1 MDMEQY
7 YGRYEPRMF
16 VAVFDDVERVPA
28 ALDAL
33 RQVGITD
40 DFIQVQTGV
49 PYASS
54 ILGRPRV
61 WSAVPKYGLTGAV
74 IGFGLGLFF
83 THGTAWLYPLR
94 VGGMP
99 LYSVPPSLVLL
110 FELTML
116 GLLVSSFIGV
126 LVESLLPPVGK
137 PPVGNR
143 AYHPA
148 VSDSAIAIFFQT
160 SRVLADEALQALR
173 GVGAHEV
180 TEVEGSFV

>member
-1 MDMEQY
+1 MSMYQ
-7 YGRYEPRMF
+7 GRYEPRMYLALF
-16 VAVFDDVERVPA
+16 EDVEQVPT

-33 RQVGITD
+33 RQVGVD
-40 DFIQVQTGV
+40 DEFIQVQTGV

-54 ILGRPRV
+54 ILGRPQV
-61 WSAVPKYGLTGAV
+61 WSAVPKYGLTGAL

-83 THGTAWLYPLR
+83 TYGTSALYPLY
-94 VGGMP
+94 VGGFP

-137 PPVGNR
+137 PPLGNR
-143 AYHPA
+143 VYHPA
-148 VSDSAIAIFFQT
+148 VSDSAIAVVFQT
-160 SRVLADEALQALR
+160 SRSLAAQARQALQAA
-173 GVGAHEV
+173 GAREV